1 MDIKQIVESIT
12 REILQTMQIC
22 KPQKPKVLYIFCD
35 STAHEAFIEQFI
47 QLQNAG
53 IDHDILFLDG
63 ETSSW
68 LGMHKLECGGA
79 GKLITADEYAPAPIE
94 LPKEYAGIV
103 IPEIDLDNAARIVSG
118 MKGTIK
124 AEIVFAA
131 LVLNKF
137 VLIGSDVPGIKRSDR
152 RTLKALELP
161 APYRNLF
168 VRYQKQM
175 EELGIELSEQKN
187 LALHV
192 IENLREQVPEITGE
206 SPDKGL
212 FLEKAPQ
219 FDGKLLSVE
228 WLQKWGQTK
237 RTFSNNRLILSPRT
251 IISPLAQDWLREK
264 GIKVKWEGAGD

>member
-1 MDIKQIVESIT
+1 MDIKLMVESIT
-12 REILQTMQIC
+12 REILQSMQIC
-22 KPQKPKVLYIFCD
+22 KLQKPKVLYIFCD
-35 STAHEAFIEQFI
+35 STAHEAFMEQFI

-68 LGMHKLECGGA
+68 LGMHKIECGGA

-94 LPKEYAGIV
+94 LPKEYEGIV

-137 VLIGSDVPGIKRSDR
+137 VLVGSDVAGIKRSDR
-152 RTLKALELP
+152 MTLKTLELP
-161 APYRNLF
+161 IPYRNLF

-175 EELGIELSEQKN
+175 EELGVELTEQKY

-192 IENLREQVPEITGE
+192 IDKVREQLPVIAGQLPEKVAFPEQAT
-206 SPDKGL
+206 
-212 FLEKAPQ
+212 Q
-219 FDGKLLSVE
+219 FEGKLLSIE
-228 WLQKWGQTK
+228 WLQKWAQTK
-237 RTFSNNRLILSPRT
+237 RTFSNNRLVLSPQT
-251 IISPLAQDWLREK
+251 IITPLAQDWLREK
-264 GIKVKWEGAGD
+264 GIKVNRAGVGD

>member
-1 MDIKQIVESIT
+1 MDIKQMVESIT
-12 REILQTMQIC
+12 REILHTMQIC

-79 GKLITADEYAPAPIE
+79 GKLITVDEYAPAPIE

-137 VLIGSDVPGIKRSDR
+137 VLVGSDVPGIKRSDR
-152 RTLKALELP
+152 RTLKTLDLP
-161 APYRNLF
+161 ASYRNLF
-168 VRYQKQM
+168 VRYQKQL
-175 EELGIELSEQKN
+175 EDLGVGLTEQKY

-192 IENLREQVPEITGE
+192 IEKVREHVPETASE
-206 SPDKGL
+206 SPDKGT
-212 FLEKAPQ
+212 FPQQATQ

-237 RTFSNNRLILSPRT
+237 RTFLNNRLILSPQT
-251 IISPLAQDWLREK
+251 IITPLAQDWLREK
-264 GIKVKWEGAGD
+264 GIKVKMAGAGD